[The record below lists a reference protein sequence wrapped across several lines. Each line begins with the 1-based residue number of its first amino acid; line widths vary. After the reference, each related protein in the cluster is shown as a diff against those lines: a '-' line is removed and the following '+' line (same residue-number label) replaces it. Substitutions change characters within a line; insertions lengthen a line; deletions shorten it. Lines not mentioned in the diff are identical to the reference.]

1 MHPAIFNRARVYGAK
16 LIRDLPR
23 REDIYLGVASSK
35 HAMAIAGLDSAKP
48 DSDPIKYRVVNS
60 WGPDIGDHG
69 IYHMYAE
76 WFEENVFKL
85 AVHES
90 VLDDRDRAGV
100 RRIRSRCPAA
110 TSTES
115 RRVAGLRASPGRAS
129 RPGDSQIVAIV
140 SSRSSS
146 SPASSSRLLLGGG
159 GASDPRWDWTRTTS
173 DECEHGSEDAIA
185 DDECAG

>member
-23 REDIYLGVASSK
+23 CEDIYLGVASST

-60 WGPDIGDHG
+60 WGPDMGDHG

-85 AVHES
+85 AIHES
-90 VLDDRDRAGV
+90 VLDERDRAGV
-100 RRIRSRCPAA
+100 RRMRSRCPAA

-115 RRVAGLRASPGRAS
+115 GAPAGLLVPGRAPD
-129 RPGDSQIVAIV
+129 RDRGYRLFTVFFVASFLFAV
-140 SSRSSS
+140 FFLAGR
-146 SPASSSRLLLGGG
+146 G
-159 GASDPRWDWTRTTS
+159 GAERSTL
-173 DECEHGSEDAIA
+173 GLDAHHI
-185 DDECAG
+185 G